1 MAADQAESPQNALK
15 LVPFTFWRVWHAGAA
30 AAPARPP
37 GLDSLRA
44 AIAAH
49 LADLGWP
56 DAEPLR
62 WAITAVDPDRG
73 LLLEGV
79 AVDGALPAGAPAKL

>member
-1 MAADQAESPQNALK
+1 
-15 LVPFTFWRVWHAGAA
+15 
-30 AAPARPP
+30 
-37 GLDSLRA
+37 
-44 AIAAH
+44 
-49 LADLGWP
+49 
-56 DAEPLR
+56 LR